1 MLLFALSKRGVPR
14 WNCFSHDGSGRD
26 MSLKNGLRIL
36 DLLASQ
42 GEGAGLVAIADA
54 LSLPRSTCHRLLAE
68 LVESGYVRQ
77 LIDHSRYILT
87 MRMTSN
93 GLEFLSLTGI
103 ADIAQPIIERV
114 AAQTGELARLSL
126 VDGEAII
133 WVGKADGHRIGFRYD
148 PDMGQA
154 ARLSCTS
161 TGHAWLMTMT
171 DEQAIALV
179 LKQGFGPPNEFGPNA
194 PTTFKALLG
203 FLHAARVRGYA
214 MIDEVFAPRMSAVAA
229 PVFRRKEAIGVISV
243 AGPRGRLGNARMH
256 ELAPALLAAAAELGP
271 ISNASTLFGKPP

>member
-1 MLLFALSKRGVPR
+1 
-14 WNCFSHDGSGRD
+14 

-36 DLLASQ
+36 DFLASQ
-42 GEGAGLVAIADA
+42 GEGAGLLAIADA
-54 LSLPRSTCHRLLAE
+54 LNLPRGTCHRVLAE
-68 LVESGYVRQ
+68 LIDGRYVRQ
-77 LIDHSRYILT
+77 LPDHGRYLLT

-103 ADIAQPIIERV
+103 ADIAQPIIERI
-114 AAQTGELARLSL
+114 AARTGELARLSL
-126 VDGEAII
+126 VDGDAII
-133 WVGKADGHRIGFRYD
+133 WVGKADGQRSGFRYD

-171 DEQAIALV
+171 DELAAALV
-179 LKQGFGPPNEFGPNA
+179 LRQGFGPPNEFGPNA
-194 PTTFKALLG
+194 PTTLKALLG

-229 PVFRRKEAIGVISV
+229 PVVSGSRCVGVISL
-243 AGPRGRLGNARMH
+243 AGPRVRLTAERIH
-256 ELAPALLAAAAELGP
+256 EHSVLLREAASELAQLSNLAGFPGRPPLGK
-271 ISNASTLFGKPP
+271 A

>member
-1 MLLFALSKRGVPR
+1 
-14 WNCFSHDGSGRD
+14 

-42 GEGAGLVAIADA
+42 GEGVGLVAIADA

-77 LIDHSRYILT
+77 LTDHSRYILT

-103 ADIAQPIIERV
+103 SDIAQPIIERV

-194 PTTFKALLG
+194 PTTLKALLG
-203 FLHAARVRGYA
+203 IPARCSHTWLRDNRRGVCPAHVSDGGACGKRFALRRRYQFGRSAGASDCREDSRVLGTAARGS
-214 MIDEVFAPRMSAVAA
+214 E
-229 PVFRRKEAIGVISV
+229 
-243 AGPRGRLGNARMH
+243 
-256 ELAPALLAAAAELGP
+256 
-271 ISNASTLFGKPP
+271 